1 MQQYVKNGGGDMT
14 ARAERNV
21 IDSNSVRLMDIDAL
35 CVYLSLGRNKA
46 LEFGEM
52 AGAKRKIGRRTLYDK
67 KALDEAIDLLPEE

>member
-1 MQQYVKNGGGDMT
+1 MAL
-14 ARAERNV
+14 ARTNNNV
-21 IDSNSVRLMDIDAL
+21 IDSCNVRLMDVDAL

-46 LEFGEM
+46 LEFGEQ